1 MKKNLIILFFFITVS
16 VFAQTQI
23 PEGGFNN
30 WTPSASNTY
39 YEPSGGWWTTLNAL
53 ELLGGPVTVTRSTDV
68 HSGAYAAQLE
78 TKEWGTLLLSG
89 LLAAGNFV
97 TTAPFIEQ
105 GRPFTDT
112 PSKLKGWYKY
122 SPVNGDSAG
131 VAAMLTKFN
140 TGTNQQDTIAEAVG
154 VLTGNVTT
162 YTQFEFDFDY
172 SIAGTN
178 PDTIILVFVSS
189 GDGGNF
195 NGQVGSTLLLDDLT
209 LEYPSGLDESIS
221 PEFTV
226 DVFPSPAKEELS
238 LRFNTNSPEKFECH
252 IYSMDGS
259 FVTSFSPSGR
269 TYQLDVATWKQGK
282 YIVQAWI
289 GNNLASSAK
298 FMVIR

>member
-1 MKKNLIILFFFITVS
+1 MKKLCILTSLIITVS
-16 VFAQTQI
+16 AFTQTQI
-23 PEGGFNN
+23 PEGGFDN
-30 WTPSASNTY
+30 WTPSASNSY
-39 YEPSGGWWTTLNAL
+39 YEPSGGWWTTLNSL
-53 ELLGGPVTVTRSTDV
+53 ELLGAPVTVTRSTDV
-68 HSGAYAAQLE
+68 HSGDYAAQLE

-105 GRPFTDT
+105 GRPFTDK

-131 VAAMLTKFN
+131 VVAILTKFN
-140 TGTNQQDTIAEAVG
+140 TGTNQQDTIAEAIG
-154 VLTGNVTT
+154 ALKDNVTA

-172 SIAGTN
+172 SITGTD

-195 NGQVGSTLLLDDLT
+195 NGQVGSTLLIDDLT
-209 LEYPSGLDESIS
+209 LEYSSGLQESIA

-226 DVFPSPAKEELS
+226 DVFPSPATEEVS
-238 LRFNTNSPEKFECH
+238 LEFNTNSPEKLQCH

-259 FVTSFSPSGR
+259 FVTSFSLSGH
-269 TYQLDVATWKQGK
+269 THQLDVSTWKQGK
-282 YIVQAWI
+282 YIVQAWT
-289 GNNLASSAK
+289 GNNLASSSK